1 MYKPSIVLTLLI
13 IFSIPA
19 WGISHNF
26 AHLTIKEGLSQS
38 TIKSIHQD
46 YKGFIWFGSADGL
59 NKYDA
64 YTFTIYRNNPADART
79 LCGND
84 IACIYEDP
92 QDSTLWIGTQADGLN
107 RYVRQTDTFVQ
118 FRKGEAGSLPSNEIS
133 AILREPGGKLW
144 IATRNKGLC
153 YFNPTDSTFSQPD
166 FSNHEKLQNITT
178 LAFDQRGRMWIGTT
192 QGLFLVIPTNKN
204 DFSQSE
210 PELITLA
217 SHPSAHINTT
227 LFDRRGNLWIG
238 TLRDG
243 LFRYQPDNQHTIQ
256 YNKEKQSSQG
266 MPANTIYCL
275 AQQKNGEIWIG
286 TDQGLYQY
294 NLSSNSFSVF
304 VNDPADNGALNDD
317 VVFSLYED
325 RSGIL
330 WLGTYFG
337 GINKLDPDESRFN
350 RYSNFHK
357 LFGLNKAANNVKS
370 IAKENNTIWICTNKG
385 LMAFDEKAIDD
396 KQAEATAARVF
407 FKEMDQHFIFCDSKH
422 NLYLSNEKGIFIRK
436 YQTSDFTPFQ
446 PNLTAGTQLFRSL
459 THAFEDSEKNIWFLS
474 ANGFFKYTPKTHLL
488 EMIHPIG
495 ELLLTGNDY
504 FLSGIESTDG
514 KLWLSTVNGKLFQ
527 YNKNTN
533 QIVEIKPA
541 NLTYETR
548 PYNRIFSICEQ
559 APGIIWFGTNNGLY
573 QYSVVDNTIKS
584 FMDSDGLANNV
595 VYATL
600 TDRKKRIWC
609 STNYGISVFSPD
621 NKTFTNYTWEDG
633 LQSNEFNQGAYL
645 KSADG
650 TIYMGGIEGFNI
662 IEPEKITP
670 NEFIPPVVFTAL
682 AVYHEPVSTFSHP
695 KITTHHITETNALT
709 LTHKQAIVTLEFA
722 ALNYIHA
729 NKNQYRYK
737 LEGYDTEWINSGTSR
752 KATYTNISPGE
763 YTFMVQ
769 GSNNNGIWNTE
780 ATTMK
785 ITILPP
791 FWLTWWFQ
799 SILILL
805 LGSGTYL
812 AFSYRLRSIK
822 KKAAHLKHLVQEKT
836 ADLSEKNKQIEAQN
850 QELVRI
856 NEQINEHNHKIE
868 EKNQQL
874 NQQNDQIAQQRD
886 NLIQLSNELKEAN
899 QAKINFFTN
908 ISHEFRTPLTL
919 IIGPLKELLNNIET
933 TSQAELQRKFKI
945 VYGNAS
951 KLLMLV
957 NQLLDFRKADTN
969 NLPLQYSKLDI
980 VDFARQTAFLFNDM
994 AKRKK
999 IDFKFTATFAK
1010 LDICFDQDKMEKI
1023 LFNLLSNAFKF
1034 TPANGEIILKL
1045 DLDKSGS
1052 TQNLCLSVSDTGLGI
1067 AEEEQEAIFEPFFQS
1082 SKQDKQQEAGSGIGL
1097 ALVKKY
1103 TELHHGT
1110 IRISSKPGYGSTFMV
1125 QIPAVESCD
1134 HLNTTAANKIG
1145 LSSQDRELVFASMD
1159 DYTPLMLKELKTD
1172 KEYHLP
1178 KILLVEDDN
1187 DLRAYLRE
1195 ILSPNYRILEADS
1208 AGPALELVEK
1218 HNPDLVLSDVMLP
1231 DFNGFELCHKIKEN
1245 LQSSHIPVVLLTALS
1260 DLSNELDGIKSG
1272 ADAYLSKPFDLQHL
1286 LATLENIIVQRRK
1299 LKEKFYRGISI
1310 DSAEYTANQG
1320 DQSFLTK
1327 VMEEVEKNMTNSNF
1341 DVETLCQAIH
1351 LSQPQTY
1358 RKIKA
1363 LTNLSITE
1371 FIRNIRLKKAAQ
1383 LLASG
1388 SQSISEVAYE
1398 VGFSDPNYFTKCFVK
1413 LYGQT
1418 PSEFVKLKN

>member
-1 MYKPSIVLTLLI
+1 MHKPSIVLTLLI

-26 AHLTIKEGLSQS
+26 THLTIKDGLSQS
-38 TIKSIHQD
+38 TIKSIQQD

-64 YTFTIYRNNPADART
+64 YTFTIYRNNPADGRT

-84 IACIYEDP
+84 ISCIYEDP
-92 QDSTLWIGTQADGLN
+92 QDSTLWIGTQADGIN
-107 RYVRQTDTFVQ
+107 RYVRHNDTFER

-144 IATRNKGLC
+144 IATRDNGVC
-153 YFNPTDSTFSQPD
+153 YFNPTDSTFTQPA
-166 FSNHEKLQNITT
+166 FAKEKMLKNITT
-178 LAFDQRGRMWIGTT
+178 LAFDQRGELWIGTS
-192 QGLFLVIPTNKN
+192 QGLFVVAPTKKN
-204 DFSQSE
+204 DFTKATPKQ
-210 PELITLA
+210 INLA
-217 SHPSAHINTT
+217 SLQPAHITAT
-227 LFDRRGNLWIG
+227 LFDRRGNLWIA
-238 TLRDG
+238 TLRNG
-243 LFRYQPDNQHTIQ
+243 LLRYQPDSKHTIE
-256 YNKEKQSSQG
+256 YNQGKQSSQG

-294 NLSSNSFSVF
+294 NLTSNSFSVL
-304 VNDPADNGALNDD
+304 VNDPSDNGSLNDD
-317 VVFSLYED
+317 AIFSMAED

-370 IAKENNTIWICTNKG
+370 ITKDNNTIWICTNKG
-385 LMAFDEKAIDD
+385 LMAFDEHTIND
-396 KQAEATAARVF
+396 KEAGANAAKVF
-407 FKEMDQHFIFCDSKH
+407 FKEIDQHLVFCDSKN
-422 NLYLSNEKGIFIRK
+422 NLYLSNEKGIFTRRIGTQEFK
-436 YQTSDFTPFQ
+436 PFH
-446 PNLTAGTQLFRSL
+446 PDLAPGTQLFRSL
-459 THAFEDSEKNIWFLS
+459 THAFEDSDRAIWFLS
-474 ANGFFKYTPKTHLL
+474 ALGIYKYTPQNNLL
-488 EMIHPIG
+488 ELVHPIG
-495 ELLLTGNDY
+495 ELLLTGNDS
-504 FLSGIESTDG
+504 FMTGMESTDG
-514 KLWLSTVNGKLFQ
+514 KLWLGTVNGKLFE

-533 QIVEIKPA
+533 QIEEIKPA
-541 NLTYETR
+541 NLGTETK

-559 APGIIWFGTNNGLY
+559 VQGIIWYGTNNGLY
-573 QYSVVDNTIKS
+573 RYSVADNTVKS
-584 FMDSDGLANNV
+584 YMDADGLANNV

-600 TDRKKRIWC
+600 TDKRKRIWC
-609 STNYGISVFSPD
+609 STNYGISVFNPEGQ
-621 NKTFTNYTWEDG
+621 TFTNYTWEDG
-633 LQSNEFNQGAYL
+633 LQSNEFNQSAYH
-645 KSADG
+645 KSNEG

-682 AVYHEPVSTFSHP
+682 AVYHEPVTPFSHP
-695 KITTHHITETNALT
+695 KITNRHIAETNALT
-709 LTHKQAIVTLEFA
+709 LTHKQAIVTIEFA
-722 ALNYIHA
+722 ALNFIHA

-737 LEGYDTEWINSGTSR
+737 LDGYDTEWVNSGTNR

-769 GSNNNGIWNTE
+769 GSNNNGIWNNE
-780 ATTMK
+780 ATIMK

-791 FWLTWWFQ
+791 FWLTWWFKT
-799 SILILL
+799 LFVLL
-805 LGSGTYL
+805 LASGTSL
-812 AFSYRLRSIK
+812 MFSLRIRTIK
-822 KKAAHLKHLVQEKT
+822 RKAALLKQLVLEKT
-836 ADLSEKNKQIEAQN
+836 ADLSEKNNQIEAQN
-850 QELVRI
+850 QELIRI
-856 NEQINEHNHKIE
+856 NEQINLHNHKIE

-874 NQQNDQIAQQRD
+874 NQQNEQIAQQRD
-886 NLIQLSNELKEAN
+886 NLIQLSNELNEAN

-969 NLPLQYSKLDI
+969 NQALQYSKLDI

-1010 LDICFDQDKMEKI
+1010 LEICFDQDKMEKI

-1045 DLDKSGS
+1045 DLDKSGNP
-1052 TQNLCLSVSDTGLGI
+1052 QNLCLSVTDTGLGI
-1067 AEEEQEAIFEPFFQS
+1067 AKDEQEAIFEPFFQS
-1082 SKQDKQQEAGSGIGL
+1082 NKQDKQQEAGSGIGL

-1110 IRISSKPGYGSTFMV
+1110 IRVSSRPGSGCTFMV
-1125 QIPAVESCD
+1125 QIPVVETCD
-1134 HLNTTAANKIG
+1134 HLST
-1145 LSSQDRELVFASMD
+1145 SSSTRPPHSTDEKELIFASME
-1159 DYTPLMLKELKTD
+1159 DYSPMMLKELKTD

-1178 KILLVEDDN
+1178 KILLVEDDS

-1195 ILSPNYRILEADS
+1195 ILSPSYRILEADS
-1208 AGPALELVEK
+1208 ATPALELVEK

-1231 DFNGFELCHKIKEN
+1231 DSNGFELCKKIKDD
-1245 LQSSHIPVVLLTALS
+1245 LQTSHIPVVLLTALS

-1299 LKEKFYRGISI
+1299 L
-1310 DSAEYTANQG
+1310 
-1320 DQSFLTK
+1320 
-1327 VMEEVEKNMTNSNF
+1327 
-1341 DVETLCQAIH
+1341 
-1351 LSQPQTY
+1351 
-1358 RKIKA
+1358 
-1363 LTNLSITE
+1363 
-1371 FIRNIRLKKAAQ
+1371 
-1383 LLASG
+1383 
-1388 SQSISEVAYE
+1388 
-1398 VGFSDPNYFTKCFVK
+1398 
-1413 LYGQT
+1413 
-1418 PSEFVKLKN
+1418 